1 MIAPVNRL
9 ERIAKNSWNLDK
21 ALPTLPLSIV
31 VETGNTLNLNPQFF
45 LKRFRFPDKV
55 VLHKVCKAETTFT
68 SCERTIIWSVSP
80 AALRCPL
87 PTREVRSCNGSTD
100 HWEKDGRET
109 WTFGKATTLSV

>member
-21 ALPTLPLSIV
+21 ALPTLPLSMV

-55 VLHKVCKAETTFT
+55 ILHKVCKAETTFT
-68 SCERTIIWSVSP
+68 SCEQTIIWSVSP
-80 AALRCPL
+80 VALRCP
-87 PTREVRSCNGSTD
+87 PPYP
-100 HWEKDGRET
+100 
-109 WTFGKATTLSV
+109 